1 MEFALAL
8 GFAYWGDG
16 RRATGRWRQR
26 RSELRLYDRLGDYLA
41 GASFLASWR
50 NAAIVAAEWS
60 LRFLFLGRRFL
71 LVV

>member
-1 MEFALAL
+1 MF
-8 GFAYWGDG
+8 
-16 RRATGRWRQR
+16 RRRLQRRWRP
-26 RSELRLYDRLGDYLA
+26 SSKLRLYDRADSLV

-50 NAAIVAAEWS
+50 SAAMVAAEWS